1 MSVNL
6 PQNIDF
12 WFSMEFVCDLI
23 SLPINNLY
31 SPKYM
36 VDIELHTGCSLLFFF
51 RTLCSV
57 VILRCC
63 VTTLCNV
70 LFLF

>member
-51 RTLCSV
+51 EHYAQL
-57 VILRCC
+57 
-63 VTTLCNV
+63 
-70 LFLF
+70 